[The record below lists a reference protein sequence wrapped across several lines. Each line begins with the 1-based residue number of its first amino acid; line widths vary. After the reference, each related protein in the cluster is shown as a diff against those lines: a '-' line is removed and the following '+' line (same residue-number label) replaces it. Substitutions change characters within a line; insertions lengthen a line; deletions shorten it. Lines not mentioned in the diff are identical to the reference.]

1 MPPDNGV
8 GSNDGKRTAGFR
20 KQVTD
25 PTQERSV
32 DGRKWQSARFAP
44 SQHDDL
50 LSQHQHLG
58 PQRRAGP
65 EQIDDSLK
73 NYPAE
78 IQHAAEDHPILRLM
92 PTGWNL
98 RQGQVTR
105 IPQGK
110 TAAQAGIYRRRT
122 QGRIRNAAD
131 DQKGTTRSL
140 PDGQSGI

>member
-1 MPPDNGV
+1 MAN
-8 GSNDGKRTAGFR
+8 
-20 KQVTD
+20 
-25 PTQERSV
+25 
-32 DGRKWQSARFAP
+32 ARFAP

-58 PQRRAGP
+58 PQRRAWP

-98 RQGQVTR
+98 RQGQEEPSTASIADLVFSSS
-105 IPQGK
+105 IP
-110 TAAQAGIYRRRT
+110 YRCE
-122 QGRIRNAAD
+122 
-131 DQKGTTRSL
+131 RSA
-140 PDGQSGI
+140 

>member
-1 MPPDNGV
+1 MPPHHGV
-8 GSNDGKRTAGFR
+8 GSNDGELTAGFR

-25 PTQERSV
+25 PTQQHSV
-32 DGRKWQSARFAP
+32 DGQKWQTARFAP

-58 PQRRAGP
+58 PQRRAWP

-98 RQGQVTR
+98 RQGQAELTFRFSQWVVS
-105 IPQGK
+105 
-110 TAAQAGIYRRRT
+110 AS
-122 QGRIRNAAD
+122 D
-131 DQKGTTRSL
+131 C
-140 PDGQSGI
+140 